1 MSGTAANP
9 AAATEPAPSSHAA
22 LPTAATRDTALPSA
36 VTRDAALQSLV
47 TLTEVAYSD
56 FNRRF
61 IVTLADQS
69 RVEAVLYRGDTLCVS
84 TQVGCAVACPFCA
97 SGAEGLSRGLT
108 LAELQAQVLA
118 VEALGLPLA
127 RVTASGVG
135 EPLHAPEAVLAF
147 IAWCR
152 DRGTPT
158 SFTTSGGPLL
168 RLVQFLNAPHNGA
181 TLSVHAG
188 LPATRA
194 RLVPKG
200 PTLEALFTTLAAE
213 LPKLSRKRRKK
224 VALAYLLLAGENDS
238 PEELDTF
245 AALARP
251 LGVAVHLFQHNAV
264 PTSSLHGAT
273 RAAYEAA
280 YDQLR
285 AAGLLVRMS
294 SQARIEANGGCGTLV
309 AAKGLNRHART
320 A

>member
-1 MSGTAANP
+1 MNE
-9 AAATEPAPSSHAA
+9 AT
-22 LPTAATRDTALPSA
+22 SA
-36 VTRDAALQSLV
+36 VSGASRPHDPLSGLSLDNV
-47 TLTEVAYSD
+47 LTLDEVGLSD

-61 IVTLADQS
+61 VVTLADQS

-97 SGAEGLSRGLT
+97 SGAEGLSRALT
-108 LAELQAQVLA
+108 LAELCAQVLA

-135 EPLHAPEAVLAF
+135 EPLHAPDAVLPF
-147 IAWCR
+147 LAWCR
-152 DRGTPT
+152 NRGTPS
-158 SFTTSGGPLL
+158 SFTTSGGPLP

-181 TLSVHAG
+181 TVSVHAG
-188 LPATRA
+188 LAATRA

-200 PTLEALFTTLAAE
+200 PALEPLFASLGEE

-238 PEELDTF
+238 AEELAAF

-251 LGVAVHLFQHNAV
+251 LGVAVHLYQHNAV
-264 PTSSLHGAT
+264 ATSSLHGAT
-273 RAAYEAA
+273 REAYERA
-280 YDQLR
+280 YEQLR

-309 AAKGLNRHART
+309 AAASLRRAR
-320 A
+320 AE

>member
-1 MSGTAANP
+1 MSSAEGVLTLEEAA
-9 AAATEPAPSSHAA
+9 
-22 LPTAATRDTALPSA
+22 R
-36 VTRDAALQSLV
+36 
-47 TLTEVAYSD
+47 SD

-61 IVTLADQS
+61 VVTLADQS

-97 SGAEGLSRGLT
+97 SGAAGLQRALT
-108 LAELQAQVLA
+108 FQELCAQVLA
-118 VEALGLPLA
+118 VEARGLPLA

-135 EPLHAPEAVLAF
+135 EPLHAPDAVLAF

-158 SFTTSGGPLL
+158 SFTTSGGPLP
-168 RLVQFLNAPHNGA
+168 RLVQFLSAPHNGA
-181 TLSVHAG
+181 TVSVHAG

-200 PTLEALFTTLAAE
+200 PALEPLFATLRAE

-224 VALAYLLLAGENDS
+224 VALAYLMLAGENDS
-238 PEELDTF
+238 VEELAAF
-245 AALARP
+245 AELARP
-251 LGVAVHLFQHNAV
+251 LGVAVHLYQHNAV
-264 PTSSLHGAT
+264 PTSSLQGAT

-280 YDQLR
+280 YELLR
-285 AAGLLVRMS
+285 AEGLLVRMS

-309 AAKGLNRHART
+309 AAASLRRAR
-320 A
+320 AE